1 MVLEYQRVSD
11 TRAKIQFWFFKELS
25 DEQRMA
31 LIRNLHYPAYRD
43 GHTLTMNEQRKLL
56 QEALNDV

>member
-1 MVLEYQRVSD
+1 MTSD
-11 TRAKIQFWFFKELS
+11 TRSKFQFWFFKELS

-43 GHTLTMNEQRKLL
+43 GQILPLAEQRRLL
-56 QEALNDV
+56 HEALSDV